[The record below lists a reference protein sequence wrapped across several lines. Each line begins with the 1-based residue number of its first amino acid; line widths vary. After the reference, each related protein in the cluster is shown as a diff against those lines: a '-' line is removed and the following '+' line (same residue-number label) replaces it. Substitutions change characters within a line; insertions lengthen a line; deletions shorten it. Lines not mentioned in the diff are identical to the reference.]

1 MKSNTESIGERRMSE
16 QTLTVKQD
24 ALLDA
29 LVLYTK
35 LFHKPYSAEALMSG
49 LPVHHLQ
56 GTQELFSLRRSK
68 SLFSRAAGRAGLKS
82 TLVERSISDMLQLQ
96 LPMILLL
103 SHENACI
110 LERFSE
116 DRTQVK
122 IIYPEGEGLEQWLS
136 VEDLEKEYLGFSF
149 MLKKVFEYGDKTT
162 RTLQL
167 KQRHWFWST
176 LNLSRPIYRDVLWA
190 SFLINL
196 FVLATPLFTM
206 NVYDRVIPNNA
217 EETLMVFT
225 IGIVSVYILD
235 SFLKFTRAYML
246 ELAAK
251 KSDIIMSSI
260 IFEKVID
267 LKMAVHP
274 RSVGSF
280 ANNLKD
286 FESIRSFFTTATM
299 TAMIDLPFAVI
310 FLMVIYYIGGP
321 LVFVPII
328 TIFLILFYAMMIRKP
343 LQESIESSH
352 EASAKKNGILIET
365 LQNIETVKTMNMAGK
380 RQWEWEES
388 TGEIA
393 EKNLKSRLL
402 SSSIPTITN
411 LFIQL
416 NTIFVVVFG
425 VYLIKEFELTMGGL
439 IAVVILTSR
448 TVGPMGQA
456 AGLIT
461 NYADA
466 KTSYETLNNIISEP
480 AERPAGK
487 EFLKRSDFI
496 GKIEFK
502 EVSFTYPDADIP
514 ALDKVS
520 FTINAGEKVAIIGRI
535 GSGKSTI
542 AKLILR
548 LYEPDS
554 GSILIDGIDIDQI
567 DPADL
572 RRYIGY
578 VPQDIHLFRGSI
590 KENIISS
597 ERHPHDEDVLHAA
610 KVSGTDA
617 FVHTHP
623 KGYEMPIG
631 ERGAGLSGGQR
642 QSVGIARALM
652 QNASVMLMD
661 EPSNAMDQTTEVQ
674 LIGRLKEEFKEKT
687 LILVTQ
693 KFTVLDLTERVMVMH
708 YGKLIM
714 DGPKQKVIAQLQGG
728 SDGKAS

>member
-1 MKSNTESIGERRMSE
+1 MSE
-16 QTLTVKQD
+16 RTSTVKQD

-49 LPVHHLQ
+49 LPVHNRQ
-56 GTQELFSLRRSK
+56 GTQELFSLTRSK
-68 SLFSRAAGRAGLKS
+68 SLFSRAAGNAGLKS
-82 TLVERSISDMLQLQ
+82 TLIERPIADMLQLQ
-96 LPMILLL
+96 LPVILVL
-103 SHENACI
+103 SSENACI
-110 LERFSE
+110 LEQFST
-116 DRTQVK
+116 DRSKVK
-122 IIYPEGEGLEQWLS
+122 IIYAEGDGLEQWLS
-136 VEDLEKEYLGFSF
+136 VEELEKEYLGFAF
-149 MLKKVFEYGDKTT
+149 MLKKEYEYSEKKSQ
-162 RTLQL
+162 TLQL
-167 KQRHWFWST
+167 DQRHWFWDT
-176 LNLSRPIYRDVLWA
+176 LKISRSIYRDVLWA
-190 SFLINL
+190 SFLINI

-217 EETLMVFT
+217 QETLFVFT
-225 IGIVSVYILD
+225 IGIVIVYLLD
-235 SFLKFTRAYML
+235 TFLKFVRAYML

-251 KSDIIMSSI
+251 KSDVIMSSI

-274 RSVGSF
+274 KSVGSF
-280 ANNLKD
+280 ANNLRD

-299 TAMIDLPFAVI
+299 TAMIDLPFAII
-310 FLMVIYYIGGP
+310 FLLVIYYIGGP

-352 EASAKKNGILIET
+352 EASAKKNGVLIET

-402 SSSIPTITN
+402 SSSLPTITN

-425 VYLIKEFELTMGGL
+425 VYLIEEFELTMGGL

-466 KTSYETLNNIISEP
+466 KTSYETLNNIIIQP
-480 AERPAGK
+480 AERPSGK
-487 EFLKRSDFI
+487 AFLGRSSFK

-502 EVSFTYPDADIP
+502 EVSFTYPDADVL
-514 ALDKVS
+514 ALNNVS
-520 FTINAGEKVAIIGRI
+520 FTINPGEKVAFIGRI

-542 AKLILR
+542 AKLVLK

-554 GSILIDGIDIDQI
+554 GTILIDGIDIAQI

-597 ERHPHDEDVLHAA
+597 ERHPHDEDVIHAA
-610 KVSGTDA
+610 EVSGTA
-617 FVHTHP
+617 SFVHAHP
-623 KGYEMPIG
+623 KGYEMSIG

-652 QNASVMLMD
+652 QESTMMIMD
-661 EPSNAMDQTTEVQ
+661 EPSNAMDQTTEIQ
-674 LIGRLKEEFKEKT
+674 LINALKEEFVDKT

-693 KFTVLDLTERVMVMH
+693 KFTVLDLTERVIVMH

-714 DGPKQKVIAQLQGG
+714 DGPKQTVIAQLQGG
-728 SDGKAS
+728 NNGA